1 MQKLSYDQVTDM
13 WINATIEMCTH
24 EACYRRGVQDA
35 ELHHGN
41 DITPQEM
48 LSAAFAHFNKEE
60 LLRAI
65 IKAETATHDF
75 NTAHTVVRMKEAYK
89 NLFGEVAQVS
99 LVSEFV
105 AISVGMSHDELYTMY
120 EDYCS
125 EGCRDEII
133 GMAKFPSTEPVRD
146 GIRALGHKCNN
157 KWLVAY

>member
-13 WINATIEMCTH
+13 WTRATIEMCTP
-24 EACYRRGVQDA
+24 ESCYRRGVADA
-35 ELHHGN
+35 EQHHGN
-41 DITPQEM
+41 DITPIEM
-48 LSAAFAHFNKEE
+48 LSGAFAHFNKED

-65 IKAETATHDF
+65 IKAETATYDYDS
-75 NTAHTVVRMKEAYK
+75 TLTVVRMREAYK
-89 NLFGEVAQVS
+89 QLFGEAAQVS

-133 GMAKFPSTEPVRD
+133 GMAKFPSPEPVRD